1 MDHVSSIIIG
11 AGVVGLA
18 VGRVLAL
25 RGMSPVVVESSK
37 RIGTGVS
44 SRNSEVIHAG
54 IYYEK
59 DSLKASLCTRGKDL
73 LYAYCLERGIE
84 HRRCGKLIV
93 GESESDLGR
102 LENILVRGRANGVND
117 LRLLS
122 STEARAL
129 EPELSCSSA
138 LYSPSSGI
146 IDSHGLMTSLLGD
159 IENAGGILAL
169 ASSFVSAKRQG
180 DRWVCRIGSDDGVEI
195 STDWLINCAGLH
207 AQSVAASIEGFP
219 GAMIPD
225 QFLAK
230 GNYFSLATQAPFSH
244 LIYPL
249 PQDGGLGVHLTLDL
263 GGRAKFGPDVQ
274 WIPGRSPE
282 EIDYRVDG
290 GRRRFFEDEIRRYW
304 PGLPSDALHGAYS
317 GVRPKLCGAGMAPAD
332 FRIDGPIQHRVPGTV
347 QTFGI
352 ESPGLTSSMAI
363 AEHIMAIV
371 TDSP

>member
-1 MDHVSSIIIG
+1 MDHVSSIVIG

-18 VGRVLAL
+18 VGRALAL

-73 LYAYCLERGIE
+73 LYAYCLARGIE

-122 STEARAL
+122 SAEARAL

-159 IENAGGILAL
+159 TENAGGILAL

-180 DRWVCRIGSDDGVEI
+180 DRWVCQIGSDDGVKI

-290 GRRRFFEDEIRRYW
+290 GRRRLFEDEIRRYW
-304 PGLPSDALHGAYS
+304 PGLPTDALHGAYS
-317 GVRPKLCGAGMAPAD
+317 GVRPKLYGAGMAPAD